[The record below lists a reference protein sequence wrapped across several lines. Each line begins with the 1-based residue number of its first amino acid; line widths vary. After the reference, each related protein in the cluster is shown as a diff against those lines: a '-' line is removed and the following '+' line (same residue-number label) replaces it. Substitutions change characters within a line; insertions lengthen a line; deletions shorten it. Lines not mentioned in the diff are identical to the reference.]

1 MFNLETDL
9 IDSPEELKNF
19 LQGNYEK
26 TDLLPGIDDTVTLT
40 DAASVLGIATDTFI
54 KFVVEN
60 NVKMLSQNRVKKSDL
75 IDVILRNFLCNDNVF
90 DPKKPKK
97 AQKKPLK
104 KSHFL
109 L

>member
-26 TDLLPGIDDTVTLT
+26 IDLLPGIDDTVTLT

-60 NVKMLSQNRVKKSDL
+60 NVKITQNNE
-75 IDVILRNFLCNDNVF
+75 LRQYKLQDRFHPTDGSASLQFAEGFCR
-90 DPKKPKK
+90 
-97 AQKKPLK
+97 
-104 KSHFL
+104 
-109 L
+109 

>member
-9 IDSPEELKNF
+9 LENTEELKTF

-26 TDLLPGIDDTVTLT
+26 IDLLPGIDDTVTLT

-60 NVKMLSQNRVKKSDL
+60 NVKITQNRVKKSDL

-90 DPKKPKK
+90 CPKK
-97 AQKKPLK
+97 AQKSPK
-104 KSHFL
+104 KNH
-109 L
+109 

>member
-26 TDLLPGIDDTVTLT
+26 IDLLPGIGDTVTLT

-60 NVKMLSQNRVKKSDL
+60 NVKITQNRVKKSDL

-90 DPKKPKK
+90 
-97 AQKKPLK
+97 
-104 KSHFL
+104 
-109 L
+109 

>member
-9 IDSPEELKNF
+9 LENTEELKTF

-26 TDLLPGIDDTVTLT
+26 IDLLPGIDDTVTLT

-60 NVKMLSQNRVKKSDL
+60 NVKITQNRVKKSDL
-75 IDVILRNFLCNDNVF
+75 IDVIMQNFLCNDNIF
-90 DPKKPKK
+90 
-97 AQKKPLK
+97 
-104 KSHFL
+104 
-109 L
+109 

>member
-9 IDSPEELKNF
+9 LENTEELKTF

-26 TDLLPGIDDTVTLT
+26 IDLLPGIDDTVTLT

-60 NVKMLSQNRVKKSDL
+60 NVKITQNRVKKSDL
-75 IDVILRNFLCNDNVF
+75 IDVILRNFLCNGNVF
-90 DPKKPKK
+90 LTQKSPKSPKKN
-97 AQKKPLK
+97 
-104 KSHFL
+104 H
-109 L
+109 

>member
-9 IDSPEELKNF
+9 LENTEELKTF

-26 TDLLPGIDDTVTLT
+26 IDLLPGIEDTVPLT
-40 DAASVLGIATDTFI
+40 DAASVLGISPETFF

-60 NVKMLSQNRVKKSDL
+60 NVKITQNRVKKSDL

-90 DPKKPKK
+90 
-97 AQKKPLK
+97 
-104 KSHFL
+104 
-109 L
+109 

>member
-9 IDSPEELKNF
+9 LENTEELKTF

-26 TDLLPGIDDTVTLT
+26 IDLLPGIDDTVTLT

-60 NVKMLSQNRVKKSDL
+60 NVKITQNRVKKSDL
-75 IDVILRNFLCNDNVF
+75 IDVILRNFLCYDNVF
-90 DPKKPKK
+90 QTQKSPKKPKK
-97 AQKKPLK
+97 N
-104 KSHFL
+104 H
-109 L
+109 

>member
-26 TDLLPGIDDTVTLT
+26 IDLLPGIDDTVTLT

-60 NVKMLSQNRVKKSDL
+60 NVKITQNRVKKSDL

-90 DPKKPKK
+90 QTQKSPKKPKK
-97 AQKKPLK
+97 N
-104 KSHFL
+104 H
-109 L
+109 

>member
-9 IDSPEELKNF
+9 LENTEELKIF

-26 TDLLPGIDDTVTLT
+26 IDLLPGIDDTVTLT

-60 NVKMLSQNRVKKSDL
+60 NVKITQNRVKKSDL
-75 IDVILRNFLCNDNVF
+75 IDVIFRNFLCNDNVF
-90 DPKKPKK
+90 QTQKSPKKPKK
-97 AQKKPLK
+97 N
-104 KSHFL
+104 H
-109 L
+109 

>member
-9 IDSPEELKNF
+9 LENTEELKNF

-26 TDLLPGIDDTVTLT
+26 IDLLPGIDDTVTLT

-60 NVKMLSQNRVKKSDL
+60 NVKITQNRVKKSDL
-75 IDVILRNFLCNDNVF
+75 IDVIFRNFLCNDNVF
-90 DPKKPKK
+90 QTQTDPKKPKK
-97 AQKKPLK
+97 N
-104 KSHFL
+104 H
-109 L
+109 

>member
-9 IDSPEELKNF
+9 LENTEELKTF

-26 TDLLPGIDDTVTLT
+26 IDLLPGIDDTVTLT

-60 NVKMLSQNRVKKSDL
+60 NVKITQNRVKKSDL
-75 IDVILRNFLCNDNVF
+75 IDVIFRNFLCNDNVF
-90 DPKKPKK
+90 QTQKSPKKPKK
-97 AQKKPLK
+97 N
-104 KSHFL
+104 H
-109 L
+109 

>member
-9 IDSPEELKNF
+9 LENTEELKNF

-26 TDLLPGIDDTVTLT
+26 IDLLPGIDDTVTLT

-60 NVKMLSQNRVKKSDL
+60 NVKITQNRVKKSDL
-75 IDVILRNFLCNDNVF
+75 IDVIFRNFLCNDNVF
-90 DPKKPKK
+90 QTQKSPKKPKK
-97 AQKKPLK
+97 N
-104 KSHFL
+104 H
-109 L
+109 

>member
-19 LQGNYEK
+19 LQVNYEK
-26 TDLLPGIDDTVTLT
+26 IDLLPGIDDTVTLT

-60 NVKMLSQNRVKKSDL
+60 NVKITQNRVKKSDL

-90 DPKKPKK
+90 
-97 AQKKPLK
+97 
-104 KSHFL
+104 
-109 L
+109 